1 MLFALVEPQ
10 HEGFCVVL
18 LCLVLACLVVVS
30 RRHAFFLKESG
41 WVVDL
46 GRKGDE
52 EKLGVVKGR
61 KLWLE
66 VIV

>member
-1 MLFALVEPQ
+1 MRAFALSYS
-10 HEGFCVVL
+10 VL
-18 LCLVLACLVVVS
+18 FW
-30 RRHAFFLKESG
+30 HAFFLKESG
-41 WVVDL
+41 WGVDL

-52 EKLGVVKGR
+52 GKLGVVKGR